1 MTVIKQ
7 WNPITSQ
14 WEPIVVGKQGPVGPQ
29 GPAGAPQTPAA
40 TVEDE
45 TTFGLT
51 PAVGT
56 STDYA
61 RADHTHGS
69 QPREV
74 PDPSTLTSDDLL
86 TVAGGVYVATDSP
99 TVDLL
104 GFDVAAAETVTTGEL
119 AWSDSDG
126 TLNLGM
132 KGSNVTQQIGLQ
144 QYIRA
149 KHASNAGISKG
160 VVYYLS
166 GSTGGVKQVLSAQAN
181 SPTTCKTTIGVATET
196 VSGGGQAFITTFGL
210 VRGLPDAQF
219 VNVTEGTVVYL
230 SAATAGAFTSTPPAA
245 PNHRV
250 VVGFCVRKQANN
262 NELFVSVQT
271 GLDVDELC
279 DVALSSPTAGEV
291 LAYDGSVWVNRADR
305 MPTGGT
311 TGQVLAKTSASDYA
325 SGWSD
330 PSLVGGAARP
340 LLTGG
345 AYLDGTGLV
354 LSGLGNNW
362 ASTPDSA
369 ALDVTGDIDI
379 RIRMRPAVGWNV
391 GSSISVSKSLAYQ
404 LIHSFNIINGDVR
417 LSWRQSGVTLAASST
432 VAASANLGTAP
443 SDAWIRGTLDVDN
456 GAGGRTIEFF
466 TSLDGVTWTQL
477 GTTVTQANVASID
490 NSANEVRIG
499 ENTGFGGL
507 LGTGNVYRAQIL
519 NGIGGTVAFD
529 ADFST
534 QTADALAFT
543 ESSTNAATVTIN
555 TTRYSLG
562 LPNVPIIS
570 GNATNTAAAN
580 GDGYAPFFV
589 TEDIVVDMYTYEVT
603 TGPASTTTL
612 YLGIYQADEN
622 LQPTG
627 TPIGTATSTIAA
639 SFTGAVYQQITPVTL
654 TPGWYLLA
662 YNPSANLVT
671 RAWRAAYPA
680 ILHTM
685 GATSMLSGFNRGRT
699 AATMPSN
706 PSPWNTRFASSN
718 GFALQFLL
726 RWRPA

>member
-1 MTVIKQ
+1 
-7 WNPITSQ
+7 
-14 WEPIVVGKQGPVGPQ
+14 
-29 GPAGAPQTPAA
+29 
-40 TVEDE
+40 
-45 TTFGLT
+45 
-51 PAVGT
+51 
-56 STDYA
+56 
-61 RADHTHGS
+61 
-69 QPREV
+69 
-74 PDPSTLTSDDLL
+74 
-86 TVAGGVYVATDSP
+86 
-99 TVDLL
+99 
-104 GFDVAAAETVTTGEL
+104 
-119 AWSDSDG
+119 
-126 TLNLGM
+126 
-132 KGSNVTQQIGLQ
+132 
-144 QYIRA
+144 
-149 KHASNAGISKG
+149 
-160 VVYYLS
+160 
-166 GSTGGVKQVLSAQAN
+166 
-181 SPTTCKTTIGVATET
+181 
-196 VSGGGQAFITTFGL
+196 
-210 VRGLPDAQF
+210 
-219 VNVTEGTVVYL
+219 
-230 SAATAGAFTSTPPAA
+230 
-245 PNHRV
+245 
-250 VVGFCVRKQANN
+250 
-262 NELFVSVQT
+262 
-271 GLDVDELC
+271 
-279 DVALSSPTAGEV
+279 
-291 LAYDGSVWVNRADR
+291 
-305 MPTGGT
+305 
-311 TGQVLAKTSASDYA
+311 LAKTSASDYA

-345 AYLDGTGLV
+345 AYLDGVNGLV
-354 LSGLGNNW
+354 LGGLSGNF
-362 ASTPDSA
+362 ASAPDSA
-369 ALDVTGDIDI
+369 ALDITGDIDI
-379 RIRMRPAVGWNV
+379 RVRVALDDWTPATVNT
-391 GSSISVSKSLAYQ
+391 IVSKWDSGQLQYGLRINVDGKPNLFVSL
-404 LIHSFNIINGDVR
+404 NGTTETGLTSPTATGFTD
-417 LSWRQSGVTLAASST
+417 
-432 VAASANLGTAP
+432 GTAHWLRATRDAATGVAVFYTAPDGSAEP
-443 SDAWIRGTLDVDN
+443 SSWTTLD
-456 GAGGRTIEFF
+456 
-466 TSLDGVTWTQL
+466 
-477 GTTVTQANVASID
+477 TTVNTSGNIATGTSILRLGD
-490 NSANEVRIG
+490 RSNSLQLAG
-499 ENTGFGGL
+499 KL
-507 LGTGNVYRAQIL
+507 YRAIVRD
-519 NGIGGTVAFD
+519 GIGGTVAFD

-555 TTRYSLG
+555 TTRYLVG